1 MPRAVRKLSPKKA
14 IYVFWEGESEEAYMK
29 YIRREFTSKAVLAL
43 HREKGLFA
51 TAGAFYRGNQRFRSD
66 LPELDEIWFFFDT
79 EIEKGSSWDDNMR
92 FLEGILRA
100 RKQNPIKI
108 RLLMTTCCVE
118 YWFLLH
124 YKKQAPSL
132 ALPAGKEK
140 MLKELQK
147 FVPAYQKGN
156 DAATATIAENYPTA
170 IENGRWTLERLKDDG
185 MPEEDKER
193 DPWLYKGTHTFT
205 TVHEAIEMLVQLP
218 KL

>member
-1 MPRAVRKLSPKKA
+1 
-14 IYVFWEGESEEAYMK
+14 
-29 YIRREFTSKAVLAL
+29 
-43 HREKGLFA
+43 
-51 TAGAFYRGNQRFRSD
+51 
-66 LPELDEIWFFFDT
+66 
-79 EIEKGSSWDDNMR
+79 MR
-92 FLEGILRA
+92 FLEGILRT

-124 YKKQAPSL
+124 YKKQAPAL
-132 ALPAGKEK
+132 ASPADKEK

-147 FVPAYQKGN
+147 FVPTYQKGN
-156 DAATATIAENYPTA
+156 DAATAEIAENYPTA
-170 IENGRWTLERLKDDG
+170 IENGQWTLELLKGDG
-185 MPEEDKER
+185 MPEGDKER